1 MFRTFVVKIFY
12 IMFHT
17 IMPTKVIGKENIP
30 KEGGFVLCA
39 NHIHALDSVSI
50 IAHMPRMI
58 YAIAK
63 EELFHKKI
71 SNWFFRKVG
80 VFPISRGVGDT
91 GAIGTANNH
100 LQNRDLLLIFPEGTR
115 NGMEKGVKFKK
126 GAAYIAL
133 QNKVPIIPIGIVGK
147 FKPFTKIKI
156 NIGKPMDISEY
167 ITGEKVDPRKVVTL
181 TSKIQEEV
189 VKLRDEA

>member
-1 MFRTFVVKIFY
+1 
-12 IMFHT
+12 
-17 IMPTKVIGKENIP
+17 
-30 KEGGFVLCA
+30 
-39 NHIHALDSVSI
+39 
-50 IAHMPRMI
+50 
-58 YAIAK
+58 
-63 EELFHKKI
+63 
-71 SNWFFRKVG
+71 
-80 VFPISRGVGDT
+80 
-91 GAIGTANNH
+91 
-100 LQNRDLLLIFPEGTR
+100 
-115 NGMEKGVKFKK
+115 MEKGVKFKK

-167 ITGEKVDPRKVVTL
+167 IKGEKVDPRKVVTL